1 VTVYQPVC
9 TCAIDGIFG
18 CALHEYTHGAGDE
31 QHGWQ
36 TIDDLAR
43 LIAAGVQ
50 AYGDADAQR
59 LARAYLEERT

>member
-9 TCAIDGIFG
+9 TCAVEGIYG
-18 CALHEYTHGAGDE
+18 CAVHTYGNDE

-59 LARAYLEERT
+59 LARAWLEERT

>member
-1 VTVYQPVC
+1 MTVYQPVC
-9 TCAIDGIFG
+9 TCSIPGING
-18 CALHEYTHGAGDE
+18 CAAHTYGPDEEHGG
-31 QHGWQ
+31 Q

-59 LARAYLEERT
+59 LARAYLAERT